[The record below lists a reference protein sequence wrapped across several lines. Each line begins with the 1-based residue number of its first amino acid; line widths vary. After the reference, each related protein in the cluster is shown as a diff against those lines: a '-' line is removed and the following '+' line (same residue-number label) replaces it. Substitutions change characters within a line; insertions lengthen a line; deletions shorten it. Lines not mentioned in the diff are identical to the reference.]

1 MNTGLIIREGRTAD
15 RDALVAIWLRSVRAT
30 HAFLTEEDIQKLLP
44 LVREQVLP
52 ALEIWVLVRDDEP
65 IGFAGL
71 DGARLEALFLDP
83 AHFRSGGG
91 RLLVEHARRL
101 KGKLAVDVNQQQ
113 PEALRFYEALGFR
126 VVGRSPVDSA
136 GRPFPLVHLED
147 AR

>member
-52 ALEIWVLVRDDEP
+52 ALEIWVLIRDDEP

-101 KGKLAVDVNQQQ
+101 KGKLAVDVNEQQ

>member
-52 ALEIWVLVRDDEP
+52 ALEIWVLIRDDEP

>member
-15 RDALVAIWLRSVRAT
+15 RDVLVAIWLRSVRAT

-52 ALEIWVLVRDDEP
+52 ALEIWVLIRDDEP

>member
-30 HAFLTEEDIQKLLP
+30 HAFLTEEDIQKLSP

-101 KGKLAVDVNQQQ
+101 KGKLAVDVNEQQ